1 MKKVLTFV
9 CAIALCFVSCFAF
22 VGCKKKNNDLAN
34 GKIRLNE
41 VTHSVFYAPLYLA
54 INLGYMEE
62 QGITIELTNG
72 GGSDASMTALLS
84 GSADIAL
91 MGPETVVYVE
101 NNGSTNH
108 PVVFGQLTKKDG
120 SFLISKTPIT
130 NFDFSTSLN
139 GKTAI
144 IGREGGLPAMTF
156 EWVCNQAGTYDEVNT
171 TLDTDTAFN
180 MMVSVFESTN
190 AEFCT
195 MFEPT
200 ASEFV
205 SAGKGYY
212 VGSVGEFSGEIPYT
226 CFMAYP
232 KFLTD
237 HKDLA
242 TGFLKAIK
250 KAYLYITTN
259 TTTAVAEAL
268 KPSFDGSST
277 ASLAKAVEKY
287 KEIDAWSNSPAMSK
301 DSYTRLLNVLKNAG
315 TITNNVEFSKVV
327 DNSIANEI

>member
-1 MKKVLTFV
+1 MKKVLTLV
-9 CAIALCFVSCFAF
+9 CALSLCFVSCFAF
-22 VGCKKKNNDLAN
+22 IGCKKDNKVAD
-34 GKIRLNE
+34 GKIRINE
-41 VTHSVFYAPLYLA
+41 VTHSVFYAPLYVA
-54 INLGYMEE
+54 INLGYMKDA
-62 QGITIELTNG
+62 GIEIELVNG

-101 NNGSTNH
+101 NSGSTNH

-130 NFDFSTSLN
+130 NFDFSSSLN

-144 IGREGGLPAMTF
+144 IGRKGGLPAMTF
-156 EWVCNQAGTYDEVNT
+156 EWICNNAGTFNGTNT
-171 TLDTDTAFN
+171 TLDTDTSFN
-180 MMVSVFESTN
+180 MMVPVFESTD

-205 SAGKGYY
+205 AAGKGYY

-232 KFLTD
+232 KFISENKELV
-237 HKDLA
+237 K
-242 TGFLKAIK
+242 GFLSAIK

-259 TTTAVAEAL
+259 SSSDVAKAL
-268 KPSFDGSST
+268 KPSFDGTDET
-277 ASLAKAVEKY
+277 ALAKAVEKCY
-287 KEIDAWSNSPAMSK
+287 YI
-301 DSYTRLLNVLKNAG
+301 
-315 TITNNVEFSKVV
+315 
-327 DNSIANEI
+327 